1 MGWELLRW
9 FGSAMETGGIAK
21 GLIPE
26 TNARG
31 TMIGLQQ
38 FTSEGPCRQT
48 FALDRDTKL
57 TYRTK
62 PSRC

>member
-9 FGSAMETGGIAK
+9 FGSAMETGGTAK

-38 FTSEGPCRQT
+38 LMSGEPCRQT
-48 FALDRDTKL
+48 FALERDTKL

-62 PSRC
+62 TSQR